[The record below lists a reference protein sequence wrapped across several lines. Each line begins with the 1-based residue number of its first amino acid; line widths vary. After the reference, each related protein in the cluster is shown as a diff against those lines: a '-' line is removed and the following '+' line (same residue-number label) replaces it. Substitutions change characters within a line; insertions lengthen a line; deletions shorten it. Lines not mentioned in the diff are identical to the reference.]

1 MGIEQAQALH
11 GQLIKVGGGN
21 FGLIVVA
28 AQVTVSEVIGQDQN
42 DVGGGLGLGTGRGLW
57 SPECCKK

>member
-28 AQVTVSEVIGQDQN
+28 AQVTVSEVIGQDED
-42 DVGGGLGLGTGRGLW
+42 DVGGSLGLGIGTGRWG
-57 SPECCKK
+57 PECCKK

>member
-28 AQVTVSEVIGQDQN
+28 AQVTVSEVIGQDED
-42 DVGGGLGLGTGRGLW
+42 DVGGSLGLGTGRGHW
-57 SPECCKK
+57 GQECCKN